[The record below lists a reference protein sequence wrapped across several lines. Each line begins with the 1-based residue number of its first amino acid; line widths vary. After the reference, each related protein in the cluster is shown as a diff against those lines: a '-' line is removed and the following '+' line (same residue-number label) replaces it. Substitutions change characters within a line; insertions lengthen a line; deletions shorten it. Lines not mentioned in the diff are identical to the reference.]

1 MEKRSTTLTRTQLD
15 KALAQAVRHP
25 HKHVHKG
32 RLILDEEVFRTPG
45 RETNV
50 MISRFALL
58 DCTGTILIGPWSNIG
73 ARVRV
78 YTHDHIHLGQE
89 PLLAVEEEYG
99 VLWQDKKIGSD
110 VWIHDGSIILYQVT
124 HIPDGV
130 VVGAGSVLT
139 KNPGPW
145 EIWAGNPAVK
155 LGVRKKSSPRDIEA
169 LLMEKRYR
177 LSDDT
182 PGVDKV

>member
-1 MEKRSTTLTRTQLD
+1 MEYRPTTLSRQQLD
-15 KALAQAVRHP
+15 SALNVAVRRP
-25 HKHVHKG
+25 HKHIHAG
-32 RLILDEEVFRTPG
+32 RLVLSPEVFQSPD

-58 DCTGTILIGPWSNIG
+58 DCTGSIQVGAWSNIG

-78 YTHDHIHLGQE
+78 YTHDHIHLGKS
-89 PLLAVEEEYG
+89 PLLALEEEHG
-99 VLWQDKKIGSD
+99 VIWQDKKIGSD

-139 KNPGPW
+139 KNPQPW
-145 EIWAGNPAVK
+145 EIWAGNPA
-155 LGVRKKSSPRDIEA
+155 KKVGERRDVTAAE
-169 LLMEKRYR
+169 LQRFLNLKKYR
-177 LSDDT
+177 LEDDAS
-182 PGVDKV
+182 